1 MNNLQKKIMIVLLI
15 LILLAPAGLFLPMF
29 FNAGDAWGEWSAVT
43 LKEFIGYVPAGLVK
57 YTDIW
62 KAPLKDYAISSNDT
76 SMVHHSGYYIVSGLI
91 GAMLTMIVTMIL
103 SKFIIRDGK

>member
-15 LILLAPAGLFLPMF
+15 LILLAPVGLFLPMF
-29 FNAGDAWGEWSAVT
+29 FNAGDAWGEWSAET

-62 KAPLKDYAISSNDT
+62 KAPLKDYTINGHDSS
-76 SMVHHSGYYIVSGLI
+76 MIHQSGYYIVSGLI